1 MSELRSSAKQVVGQD
16 YSEAKVC
23 GDNKLAI
30 DFHFPDEET
39 AVEIAGLLGES
50 NSEYEKDIFKCL
62 VAQDRGC
69 KIRRL
74 MFIAKP
80 GAAKVHSSPG
90 REAIAQFVMKH
101 LAMEIT
107 LDELVNPALE
117 PAISNSPRP
126 KIPGR
131 RLFGLEATF
140 RPIPVTAIRQA

>member
-1 MSELRSSAKQVVGQD
+1 
-16 YSEAKVC
+16 
-23 GDNKLAI
+23 
-30 DFHFPDEET
+30 
-39 AVEIAGLLGES
+39 
-50 NSEYEKDIFKCL
+50 
-62 VAQDRGC
+62 
-69 KIRRL
+69 